1 MKRNV
6 EINDRDTRMLELLSR
21 GASNKGVASAMGYRD
36 GTMRVY
42 LHDLYRKIGVP
53 GRTAAVIW
61 YLGRVGLPK
70 KPARAAVAAARPPGG
85 GQRDESFGDMALRV
99 NLLAALGVMNIFLG
113 AHGRVWEVAAR
124 LKSTAGDSRT
134 EARRRQSRALWE
146 AFLEGDFAY
155 ARDLDEAGR
164 AMALL
169 ADSPSDAALLAALLL
184 LGGETAAADRLVTRF
199 AAGRKGGQG
208 ITVGELTLLRSLRDA
223 LGPKGGDAIACL
235 HHLAAQ
241 RSATPVLRQTAM
253 VALYYAYKAR
263 KDRERARA
271 TANALWAEAENARQH
286 LQAMGE
292 RPLYRDAALPAP
304 VTARTFPDYLRKV
317 SGTKA
322 LARQS

>member
-1 MKRNV
+1 LKRNV
-6 EINDRDTRMLELLSR
+6 EINDRDARMLEHLAR

-61 YLGRVGLPK
+61 YLGRAGQTK
-70 KPARAAVAAARPPGG
+70 AGRAAASPRG
-85 GQRDESFGDMALRV
+85 GQRDESFGDMALRG

-124 LKSTAGDSRT
+124 LKGSAIDSRT

-155 ARDLDEAGR
+155 ARELDEGGR
-164 AMALL
+164 VTPLL
-169 ADSPSDAALLAALLL
+169 ADSPSDAALLTVLLL
-184 LGGETAAADRLVTRF
+184 LGGETAAADRLLTRF
-199 AAGRKGGQG
+199 ASGRKNARG
-208 ITVGELTLLRSLRDA
+208 ITVGEVTLLRALRDA
-223 LGPKGGDAIACL
+223 LGPKKGEAIACV
-235 HHLAAQ
+235 HHLAAE

-271 TANALWAEAENARQH
+271 TANAIWVEAEHARQH

-292 RPLYRDAALPAP
+292 RPLYREATLPTPAP
-304 VTARTFPDYLRKV
+304 IAARTLSEYLRKV